1 MNPEEVVVAEILRTR
16 GTRGEVVAR
25 SQTDVPGRLEQ
36 LKDANVRL
44 ADGSNIPVELV
55 AAWKHKGDWVLKF
68 AGIDSIEAA
77 ERLRGGDLWVPYAN
91 RGTLSQGD
99 FFRSDLIG
107 CQVIDASTGKVAGVV
122 QGWQDFGGPPLMEV
136 VGNGQEHLIPYVGPL
151 CEVDLAGRTIRVD
164 LPEGLL
170 DL

>member
-1 MNPEEVVVAEILRTR
+1 MNPEEVVVAEIIRTR

-25 SQTDVPGRLEQ
+25 SQTDVRGRLEQ

-44 ADGSNIPVELV
+44 VDGSSIPVELV

-91 RGTLSQGD
+91 RGTLEAGD
-99 FFRSDLIG
+99 YFRSDLIG
-107 CQVIDASTGKVAGVV
+107 CQVIDSATGTVAGVV

-136 VGNGQEHLIPYVGPL
+136 ANGDREHLVPFVSSR
-151 CEVDLAGRTIRVD
+151 CEVDLAARRIRVD